1 MSEKKARKA
10 LAKLEKAMAKFN
22 QAITDF
28 KSQYTPDSV
37 GLDEWIDYNNEVLSD
52 LESDIDS
59 QFEGDE

>member
-10 LAKLEKAMAKFN
+10 LAKLQKAADKFN

-28 KSQYTPDSV
+28 NSAYDPESV
-37 GLDEWIDYNNEVLSD
+37 GLNEWIDYNNEVMSD
-52 LESDIDS
+52 IEADIDS

>member
-10 LAKLEKAMAKFN
+10 LAKLEKAMVKFN

-28 KSQYTPDSV
+28 QSQYTPDSV
-37 GLDEWIDYNNEVLSD
+37 GLDEWIDYNNEVMSD

-59 QFEGDE
+59 QFEGE